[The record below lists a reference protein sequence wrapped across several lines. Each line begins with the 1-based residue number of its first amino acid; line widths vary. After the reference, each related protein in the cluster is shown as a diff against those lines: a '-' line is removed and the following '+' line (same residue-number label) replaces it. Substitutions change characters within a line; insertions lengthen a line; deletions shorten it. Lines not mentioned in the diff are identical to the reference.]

1 MSAPTL
7 NGTGKFMVKFTV
19 LGGSSV
25 AVPELISAIIPHI
38 HSGRELEVVLHG
50 RDAHKLELVAQVCK
64 GMAESISGL
73 TVEATTDVGA
83 ALNGAQFVL
92 NQVRVGGLAARA
104 YDETFPHQWDIPG
117 EETVGPGGA
126 ANAMRTIPVVLEL
139 CRAIEQHAPHATLMT
154 FSNPSSVVQRAI
166 ALTTRLNV
174 IGLCD
179 APYTM
184 HNITAKSLGVAR
196 SEVDTQ
202 YVGMHHFGWITS
214 AMVKGAERLSDV
226 LADDAACNAL
236 GIEPAIGRALGVMP
250 HPYFKYF
257 FHPDRMLK
265 KQKST
270 SQPRAKE
277 LQQIEGDLLKV
288 YEAYSGTGKPE
299 AVNKRSAIWYEAVVV
314 PVLMALAFQQP
325 AHLAVNVANGALI
338 PDLPRDTIIEISA
351 AIENGVIHTPTPRRL
366 PPPAMM
372 GMLSANAAYEQTLV
386 EAILKDSPDL
396 LLEAFLINPL
406 ISSYDVAK
414 VVVEELWPRRGWP
427 EADAS

>member
-1 MSAPTL
+1 
-7 NGTGKFMVKFTV
+7 MVKFTV

-25 AVPELISAIIPHI
+25 AVPELISAIIPYI

-50 RDAHKLELVAQVCK
+50 RNAHKLELVVRVCR
-64 GMAESISGL
+64 GMAEAIPGL
-73 TVEATTDVGA
+73 TVEATTDLGA
-83 ALNGAQFVL
+83 ALDGAKFVL

-104 YDETFPHQWDIPG
+104 YDETFPQRWDIPG

-139 CRAIEQHAPHATLMT
+139 CRAIEQHAPHATLLT

-166 ALTTRLNV
+166 AQTTRLNV

-184 HNITAKSLGVAR
+184 RNITAKSLGVVR

-214 AMVKGAERLSDV
+214 AVVKGAERLPDV

-236 GIEPAIGRALGVMP
+236 GIAPEIGRAIGVLP
-250 HPYFKYF
+250 HPYFRYF

-265 KQKST
+265 KQRSA
-270 SQPRAKE
+270 SEPRAKE
-277 LQQIEGDLLKV
+277 LQQLESDLLKV
-288 YEAYSGTGKPE
+288 YEDYSGSRKPE

-314 PVLMALAFQQP
+314 PVLIALAFQQP
-325 AHLAVNVANGALI
+325 ARLAINVANSALI
-338 PDLPRDTIIEISA
+338 PELPHDTIIEISA
-351 AIENGVIHTPTPRRL
+351 AIENGVIHTATPRRL
-366 PPPAMM
+366 PPAAMM

-386 EAILKDSPDL
+386 DAILKDSPDL

-406 ISSYDVAK
+406 IPSYDTAK
-414 VVVEELWPRRGWP
+414 MVVEELWPRRGWP